1 MAVESAVV
9 WPRGGT
15 GAIVSRCD
23 PSHRATAA
31 ITPQAEQYAVSLMEN
46 RTLWWRRNAAR
57 GCKLITCSPPQ
68 ITAAGQFCDCRTARV
83 ATRLICCSGSYNR
96 QQTSE
101 ARKRSHE
108 YGDTQTLRRKAKE
121 RSRPFADAFLKRPGC
136 RDLALVLATAD
147 LLCSCPNARHER

>member
-1 MAVESAVV
+1 M
-9 WPRGGT
+9 
-15 GAIVSRCD
+15 
-23 PSHRATAA
+23 
-31 ITPQAEQYAVSLMEN
+31 
-46 RTLWWRRNAAR
+46 
-57 GCKLITCSPPQ
+57 
-68 ITAAGQFCDCRTARV
+68 

-136 RDLALVLATAD
+136 SGSGLSSRNCQSAVFVSERTARAVRWPEDGPVALCPGLFFLT
-147 LLCSCPNARHER
+147 SCAARIILMLPCQCVAALIAAFSVAHRFGGGLFYFLNQSQKDAHPHSCVSCGDGRFVI